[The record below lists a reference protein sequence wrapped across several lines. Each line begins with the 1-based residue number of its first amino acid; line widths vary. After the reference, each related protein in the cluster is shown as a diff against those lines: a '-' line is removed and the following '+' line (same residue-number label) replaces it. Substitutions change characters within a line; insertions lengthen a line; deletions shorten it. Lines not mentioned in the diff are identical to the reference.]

1 MRPKKHLIER
11 AQANGSIDRLNQLL
25 SASHILLCEANG
37 LLEEAADLMKRNG
50 LLLGELKQ
58 LHNQF
63 TNSADRYFREFA
75 SMVTTEEQKMDMF
88 SDMDGFDEWF
98 RKWAKIDRDTYLR
111 FNEAFIREVTICQ
124 SESDEYDEETDE
136 YKPKKKD

>member
-1 MRPKKHLIER
+1 MKPKKQLIDR

-37 LLEEAADLMKRNG
+37 LLEKAADLMKRNG

-88 SDMDGFDEWF
+88 SDMDGFKLPREW
-98 RKWAKIDRDTYLR
+98 KPSELR
-111 FNEAFIREVTICQ
+111 ATKSEFKNENN
-124 SESDEYDEETDE
+124 SDYDKRTD
-136 YKPKKKD
+136 

>member
-1 MRPKKHLIER
+1 MRPKKHFIDR

-98 RKWAKIDRDTYLR
+98 RKWAKLPKDWEPKQIEQPIKD
-111 FNEAFIREVTICQ
+111 I
-124 SESDEYDEETDE
+124 SYDKKTD
-136 YKPKKKD
+136 